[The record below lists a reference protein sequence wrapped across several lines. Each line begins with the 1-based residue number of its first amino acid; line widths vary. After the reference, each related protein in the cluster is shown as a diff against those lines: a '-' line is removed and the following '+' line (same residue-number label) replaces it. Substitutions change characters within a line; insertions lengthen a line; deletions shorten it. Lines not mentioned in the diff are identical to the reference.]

1 MSESQL
7 YSAYRRSITPDSDAF
22 GNFPKEIKVCEI
34 TEPLCNDY
42 IKLRNY
48 YMALPYNFMMG
59 NSDWSS
65 VKNTVELA
73 TAIRFGMEWDMN
85 KQADIALTDPA
96 FHTQMYIRFH
106 KYLMQKVMYDATQL
120 VAEFHSAAFTA
131 RFLST
136 YAFDDLK
143 ELRNVETKR
152 EFIKKSYEQAKK
164 LKEQID
170 KLNPTRASIDMAL
183 INENTGPL
191 HINREMFIKL
201 FKQDYNPKMVQI
213 LKNEGVYL
221 GDSKNVQFNQVN
233 KNSR

>member
-34 TEPLCNDY
+34 TEPLCNDS

-106 KYLMQKVMYDATQL
+106 KYLMQKVMYQATQL
-120 VAEFHSAAFTA
+120 VAEFHSAAFTT

-143 ELRNVETKR
+143 ELRNAESKVEL
-152 EFIKKSYEQAKK
+152 IKNSHEQAKA
-164 LKEQID
+164 LKKQID
-170 KLNPTRASIDMAL
+170 RLDVISAAKYMFE
-183 INENTGPL
+183 INENKGPL

-201 FKQDYNPKMVQI
+201 FEQDYNPKMVQI

-221 GDSKNVQFNQVN
+221 GDPKNVEFSQLN
-233 KNSR
+233 KNRW

>member
-7 YSAYRRSITPDSDAF
+7 YSAYRRSIAPDADAF
-22 GNFPKEIKVCEI
+22 GNFPKETKVCEI
-34 TEPLCNDY
+34 TEPMCNDY
-42 IKLRNY
+42 IKIRNY

-59 NSDWSS
+59 DDDWIS
-65 VKNTVELA
+65 VRNTVELA
-73 TAIRFGMEWDMN
+73 TAIRFGMEWDIN
-85 KQADIALTDPA
+85 KQADVALTDPA

-120 VAEFHSAAFTA
+120 VAEFHSAAFTT

-143 ELRNVETKR
+143 ELRNVESKR
-152 EFIKKSYEQAKK
+152 ELLKKSHEQAKK